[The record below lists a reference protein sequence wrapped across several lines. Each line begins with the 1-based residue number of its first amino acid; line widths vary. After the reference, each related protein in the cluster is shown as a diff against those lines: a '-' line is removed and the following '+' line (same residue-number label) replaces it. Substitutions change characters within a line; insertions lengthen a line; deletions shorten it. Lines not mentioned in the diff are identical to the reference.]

1 MKLPTDSSESEGP
14 NLTPVIDVVFLLL
27 IFFLVATEYHDAERE
42 LDVTLPEVAQA
53 QPLAMTPELIVNIT
67 NEGRYKVAA
76 QEYAEPELA
85 ALIAQAKKNNPQQS
99 TLIRGDGDSALRY
112 AVRVMGFCNKVKMR
126 YRIAALQE

>member
-1 MKLPTDSSESEGP
+1 MKLPADSAESEGP

-42 LDVTLPEVAQA
+42 LDVALPEVAQA

-67 NEGRYKVAA
+67 NECRYKVAA
-76 QEYAEPELA
+76 QEYAERELA
-85 ALIAQAKKNNPQQS
+85 AMIAQAKKNNPQQS

>member
-1 MKLPTDSSESEGP
+1 MNLPADSAESEGP

-42 LDVTLPEVAQA
+42 LDVALPEVAQA

-76 QEYAEPELA
+76 QEYAEQELA
-85 ALIAQAKKNNPQQS
+85 AMIAQAKKNNPQQS